1 MSIGEI
7 IGDILILCYIPLAMI
22 CASKFSRWYCRAI
35 DEILQ
40 DISNAVNGKY
50 KSKYKK

>member
-1 MSIGEI
+1 MAAI
-7 IGDILILCYIPLAMI
+7 IGDILILAYIVFGLIFIP
-22 CASKFSRWYCRAI
+22 KFVRLYCMAI

-40 DISNAVNGKY
+40 DISNAVNGRY